1 VAVLADL
8 FSGVGWCATPR
19 IIANQRFNGY
29 LAALRH
35 EPGIVVGSTGHS
47 DGRHVLSGLRDPLAR
62 STEELRAQFKVDTA
76 RTREHWEPYVA
87 LRPEFVLR
95 RARAALAPPASVQL
109 SMRGDS
115 LVAQGVASRAWM
127 DQARRTSAAVA
138 GLAGIDLTNM
148 QDSAEIALN
157 GRAAGIPRLE
167 IRYASG
173 AVFPLRDSRATVDS
187 IALQLRALVADAALH
202 GWEVVAQVQ
211 ASADTVGAERV
222 NAELRAARSE
232 VLRWMLLTR
241 GVASS
246 NVAAAP
252 DSSLQQRVAV
262 VRVTLR
268 PSNRSTP

>member
-1 VAVLADL
+1 
-8 FSGVGWCATPR
+8 
-19 IIANQRFNGY
+19 
-29 LAALRH
+29 
-35 EPGIVVGSTGHS
+35 
-47 DGRHVLSGLRDPLAR
+47 
-62 STEELRAQFKVDTA
+62 
-76 RTREHWEPYVA
+76 
-87 LRPEFVLR
+87 
-95 RARAALAPPASVQL
+95 
-109 SMRGDS
+109 
-115 LVAQGVASRAWM
+115 M

-138 GLAGIDLTNM
+138 GLAGIDLTNV
-148 QDSAEIALN
+148 QDSVEIALTA
-157 GRAAGIPRLE
+157 RAASIPQLE
-167 IRYASG
+167 VHYAPG
-173 AVFPLRDSRATVDS
+173 AVFPRQVSRATVDS
-187 IALQLRALVADAALH
+187 IALVLRALIADATLH

-222 NAELRAARSE
+222 NAELRAARSD